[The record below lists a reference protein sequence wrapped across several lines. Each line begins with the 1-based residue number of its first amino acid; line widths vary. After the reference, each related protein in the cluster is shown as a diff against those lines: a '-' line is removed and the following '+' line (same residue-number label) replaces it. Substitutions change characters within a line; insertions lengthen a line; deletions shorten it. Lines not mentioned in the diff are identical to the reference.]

1 MVSGIELT
9 PREKEYIRQNK
20 ESKFPSQI
28 AVELGEKFE
37 PLNGGYRSKETVRK
51 ALKEL
56 D

>member
-9 PREKEYIRQNK
+9 PREKEYIRQYK
-20 ESKFPSQI
+20 DVKFPSQI
-28 AVELGEKFE
+28 AAELGAKFE
-37 PLNGGYRSKETVRK
+37 PLNGGYRAKETVRK